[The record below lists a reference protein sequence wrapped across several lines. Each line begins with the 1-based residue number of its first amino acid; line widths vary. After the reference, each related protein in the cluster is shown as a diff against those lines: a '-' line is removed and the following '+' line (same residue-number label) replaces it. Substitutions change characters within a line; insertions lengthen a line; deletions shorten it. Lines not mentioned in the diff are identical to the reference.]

1 MNEEKKEP
9 IGMDNPSEQEKK
21 MPVDKGL
28 VNEQRKDKIMTS
40 ELGSP
45 PITTG
50 VFTPERPLGAKQLIY
65 IWDINTLQYV
75 GLDGQDKGDLKRK
88 QDAKAAKDKDCF
100 PDTDYATGFRDWTI
114 DFSGNWI
121 IDAVTG
127 AQAPGIQLMQYY
139 YDNAI
144 SPIKVML
151 VAPGNAEPSYTGE
164 AIITQWD
171 QPGPVEGVVT
181 YSGSLQGKLGYTT
194 ANIF

>member
-9 IGMDNPSEQEKK
+9 IGMDNPSEKEKEI
-21 MPVDKGL
+21 PVDKGL
-28 VNEQRKDKIMTS
+28 VNAQRTERVGDMA
-40 ELGSP
+40 SP
-45 PITTG
+45 PITSG
-50 VFTPERPLGAKQLIY
+50 EFTPLRPLAVKQLIY
-65 IWDINTLQYV
+65 IWDITNLVFV

-88 QDAKAAKDKDCF
+88 QDAKAAKDKDCY
-100 PDTDYATGFRDWTI
+100 PDIDYATGFRDWTI

-164 AIITQWD
+164 MILTQWD